1 MTSKEALKRI
11 ETAFSF
17 NREGKESVYKA
28 YTNSIYPYYE
38 DFDLVMK
45 DLEVLEI
52 LKDKVYLKEDYD
64 IAWVKASGL
73 VFKDSDEYKL
83 LKEWSDNDE

>member
-1 MTSKEALKRI
+1 MTSKAALKRM

-17 NREGKESVYKA
+17 NREGKENVYKA

-38 DFDLVMK
+38 DFDLVMR

-52 LKDKVYLKEDYD
+52 LKKHYHSVGWCNGGVIKFWEMNEKELKKVREWL
-64 IAWVKASGL
+64 
-73 VFKDSDEYKL
+73 DEEK
-83 LKEWSDNDE
+83 K